1 MPRSRILVALVL
13 AALVLPGSAY
23 GQSRDGGSL
32 ADSVDRLERQIQTL
46 ERTVYRG
53 APPPAGA
60 GAAAGSE
67 PSAALSQLQITSDSL
82 EEQMRRLTGQVEQLD
97 FQMRQLNDR
106 MDRLVADVDF
116 RLRELEDGS
125 GGSQASRSGGP
136 PVAPTVPQSPGEVT
150 VQGEGPGT
158 IGTLTESQLRA
169 AGITPGGDAASGT
182 TTSTTSTTTAAASGA
197 PVTLPEGSAQDQ
209 YSYARQFLLK
219 RDFVSAEQA
228 LAAFVQNH
236 PEDGLAG
243 NAQYWLGETFY
254 VRGDF
259 QTAARTFAE
268 GFQRYP
274 DSDKAPDNLL
284 KLGMSLAQLDLKDDA
299 CITLKKLRV
308 EYPEAPTSIVQRA
321 DREIGRLQCS

>member
-1 MPRSRILVALVL
+1 MKAPRSRIFLTLALALVM
-13 AALVLPGSAY
+13 LPGFAQA
-23 GQSRDGGSL
+23 QSRDGGSL
-32 ADSVDRLERQIQTL
+32 ADTVDRLERQIQTL

-53 APPPAGA
+53 ATPPAGGGG
-60 GAAAGSE
+60 GASDV
-67 PSAALSQLQITSDSL
+67 PPAALSQLQITSDSL

-97 FQMRQLNDR
+97 FQIRQLNDR

-116 RLRELEDGS
+116 RLRELEDGA
-125 GGSQASRSGGP
+125 GTSQASRSGGE
-136 PVAPTVPQSPGEVT
+136 PVAPAVPQSPGEVT
-150 VQGEGPGT
+150 VRGESSGT
-158 IGTLTESQLRA
+158 LGTLTESQMRA
-169 AGITPGGDAASGT
+169 AGITPGGGAAG
-182 TTSTTSTTTAAASGA
+182 AAPSGA
-197 PVTLPEGSAQDQ
+197 APSGAAEGVAVALPEGSTQDR

-228 LAAFVQNH
+228 LATFVEAH
-236 PEDGLAG
+236 PEDPLAG

-254 VRGDF
+254 VRGDY

-308 EYPEAPTSIVQRA
+308 EYPQAPTSIVQRA
-321 DREIGRLQCS
+321 DREIGRLKCG

>member
-1 MPRSRILVALVL
+1 MKAPRSRTLLVL
-13 AALVLPGSAY
+13 ALTALVLPGAAQ
-23 GQSRDGGSL
+23 GQSRDGGTL
-32 ADSVDRLERQIQTL
+32 ADSIDRLERQIQTL

-60 GAAAGSE
+60 ASGSE
-67 PSAALSQLQITSDSL
+67 PTAALSQLQITSDSL

-97 FQMRQLNDR
+97 FQIRQLNDR

-125 GGSQASRSGGP
+125 GGSQASRSGGA
-136 PVAPTVPQSPGEVT
+136 PVAPAVPQSPGEVT
-150 VQGEGPGT
+150 VRGEGPGT

-169 AGITPGGDAASGT
+169 SGIAPGGGATPDAG
-182 TTSTTSTTTAAASGA
+182 TAAASA
-197 PVTLPEGSAQDQ
+197 AVSLPEGSAQDQ

-228 LAAFVQNH
+228 LAAFVQSH
-236 PEDGLAG
+236 PEDSLAG